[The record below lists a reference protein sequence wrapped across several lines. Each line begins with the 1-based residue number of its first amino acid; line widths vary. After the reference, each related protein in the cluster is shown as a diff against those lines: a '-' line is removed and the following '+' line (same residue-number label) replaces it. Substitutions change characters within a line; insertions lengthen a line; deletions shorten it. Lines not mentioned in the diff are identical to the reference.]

1 MYKYRVEC
9 NYGSRYFDCAAK
21 AMAFYNR
28 KKARNLDVEIWVVSY
43 YYSDKTNRFAAV
55 QELLDYSS
63 SNMPKC

>member
-1 MYKYRVEC
+1 MEQKYRVEC

-21 AMAFYNR
+21 AFEYYKQ
-28 KKARNLDVEIWVVSY
+28 KKSLNMDVEIWLVTYIRNDSGY
-43 YYSDKTNRFAAV
+43 ATR